1 MKLVWYRANALG
13 KPEKKKLISRQRA
26 YHGVT
31 IASASLT
38 GLPNNHRS
46 FDLPLSGVLRTGSPH
61 HWRDMLPGES
71 EEAFA
76 TRRAEELEALIL
88 E

>member
-1 MKLVWYRANALG
+1 M
-13 KPEKKKLISRQRA
+13 RA

-46 FDLPLSGVLRTGSPH
+46 FDLPLPNILHTGSPH
-61 HWRDMLPGES
+61 FYKDGAPAKARKPLRHVGPRSW
-71 EEAFA
+71 
-76 TRRAEELEALIL
+76 TR
-88 E
+88 